1 MKPNNISNK
10 KVLISPL
17 NWGMGHVARCIPLI
31 DKLLKQENEVFI
43 ACNQIQKNIFHFYFH
58 NQNILYIE
66 HAGYPFEF
74 KGKGRFMLDILFSYN
89 RLRIRRSKELEEVD
103 NMVDLHKIDLI
114 ISDHRYGFF
123 SNKCTTIFMTHQLN
137 LPVKPLFQFVQR
149 IHERELRKFDLIWVL
164 DNEKSTFAGN
174 LSLNLGQFN
183 VHYIG
188 LLSRFSMYSSIGKT
202 YPIVVVV
209 SGPEPYAKQFFLEQ
223 LQKAKERSVETIIIA
238 PKMYVSVNLQPKIKI
253 LLMENWIEKDE
264 VIRRAKKIISRSGY
278 STIMDV
284 MELNAE
290 FEFVPTVGQ
299 SEQIYLS
306 KLYQS

>member
-89 RLRIRRSKELEEVD
+89 RLIIRRSKELEEVD

-123 SNKCTTIFMTHQLN
+123 SNKCTREVAN
-137 LPVKPLFQFVQR
+137 LLY
-149 IHERELRKFDLIWVL
+149 
-164 DNEKSTFAGN
+164 N
-174 LSLNLGQFN
+174 
-183 VHYIG
+183 
-188 LLSRFSMYSSIGKT
+188 
-202 YPIVVVV
+202 
-209 SGPEPYAKQFFLEQ
+209 
-223 LQKAKERSVETIIIA
+223 
-238 PKMYVSVNLQPKIKI
+238 
-253 LLMENWIEKDE
+253 
-264 VIRRAKKIISRSGY
+264 
-278 STIMDV
+278 
-284 MELNAE
+284 
-290 FEFVPTVGQ
+290 
-299 SEQIYLS
+299 
-306 KLYQS
+306 KLYQKICKIAKFTYLHWDSKDSLTIVKIIDL